1 MAKIIKEENSID
13 TNEEIEDFSQS
24 STSRSKEVEAKIK
37 SDEKI
42 EEPMSKEL
50 KILEKSSPTEDDDW
64 EKELLNAE
72 FDMVKETNDEN
83 WEEDLNEL
91 LESCKTEK

>member
-1 MAKIIKEENSID
+1 MSKIIREEN
-13 TNEEIEDFSQS
+13 TNKS
-24 STSRSKEVEAKIK
+24 SDESPQISSKEVEVSK
-37 SDEKI
+37 
-42 EEPMSKEL
+42 EEPLPKESKSS
-50 KILEKSSPTEDDDW
+50 EKSSPTEDDDW

-72 FDMVKETNDEN
+72 FDMVKETSDEN